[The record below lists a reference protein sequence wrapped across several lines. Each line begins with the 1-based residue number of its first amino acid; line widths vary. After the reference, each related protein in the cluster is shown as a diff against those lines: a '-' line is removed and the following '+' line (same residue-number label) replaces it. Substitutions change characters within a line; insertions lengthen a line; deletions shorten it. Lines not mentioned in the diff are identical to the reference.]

1 MNIGKLEGSEKMVN
15 LKDVLDIIDEQIEFL
30 KQQNGAGAIMGMLKM
45 FDADNVKKVIDT
57 NNNVIK
63 ELMSLRMNV
72 LESAL

>member
-1 MNIGKLEGSEKMVN
+1 MGGIDENERTVNVKDMIKL
-15 LKDVLDIIDEQIEFL
+15 IDEQIEFL

-63 ELMSLRMNV
+63 ELTDMRMKV
-72 LESAL
+72 LELGL